1 MFARLVI
8 KDFNLKAKDLT
19 VKVKDL
25 TVKVK
30 DLTINDMSKDLR
42 VDNSQTSVENI

>member
-1 MFARLVI
+1 VFARLVI
-8 KDFNLKAKDLT
+8 KDFNLKA
-19 VKVKDL
+19 KDL